1 MWLPL
6 SEIIIR
12 TSWIL
17 ATEFSIGVC
26 SMDKTFFVFKKVCT
40 YEKHTW
46 RKRCW
51 LIRWTNKKERFRS
64 VSFSII
70 RTHFLFKKKKE
81 TRRINE
87 RTIFNNGI
95 HQIFIRDT
103 IYSKEKEKK
112 NDSRKRKSLRY
123 RASFTIIEAS
133 HLIIKVVVICIAIY
147 LGNSSESFS
156 SPYPGQ
162 RLAERTIIR

>member
-1 MWLPL
+1 MLNV
-6 SEIIIR
+6 ER
-12 TSWIL
+12 TKKK
-17 ATEFSIGVC
+17 G
-26 SMDKTFFVFKKVCT
+26 FVPF
-40 YEKHTW
+40 
-46 RKRCW
+46 RF
-51 LIRWTNKKERFRS
+51 LLFERIFY
-64 VSFSII
+64 
-70 RTHFLFKKKKE
+70 LKKKKE